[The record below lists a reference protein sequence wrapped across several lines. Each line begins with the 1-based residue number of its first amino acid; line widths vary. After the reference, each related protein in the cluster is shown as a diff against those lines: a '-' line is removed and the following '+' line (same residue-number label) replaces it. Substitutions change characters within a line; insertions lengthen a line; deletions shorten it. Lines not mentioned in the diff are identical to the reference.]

1 MVLKVFHVVRQYH
14 PSIGGLEDV
23 VFNIAQQQLK
33 TGQQAPTVITLDR
46 LFRGDDATLPHH
58 EVRDGVPVIRLPY
71 WGSSRYPIC
80 FKVLAAI
87 RDADVV
93 HVHGV
98 DFFFDFL
105 ALTRFWHRKPLVA
118 CSHGIF
124 FHTAYASGLKK
135 VFFNT
140 VTRLS
145 CLAYRRIFATS
156 ANDGRLFAQ
165 VCNPAKIEVIENGVD
180 IDKFRLPPRTEA
192 CKHIIYFGRWASNKG
207 LLDTLSLFK
216 QLLAK
221 DDGWQLT
228 IAGRE
233 YDLTAQQLA
242 AEVKRLDIA
251 DKVQIVPNPE
261 QDTLKSLLQQASYFI
276 CLSRHEGFGLAAI
289 EAMSA
294 GLVPI
299 LSAIPPF
306 VRLVEETGQGEL
318 LAGFS
323 EESIFKIMTLHE
335 RCSQSYTG
343 FANAQV
349 TAIQHYSWSQVARL
363 YMGAYAD
370 MSCV

>member
-1 MVLKVFHVVRQYH
+1 
-14 PSIGGLEDV
+14 
-23 VFNIAQQQLK
+23 
-33 TGQQAPTVITLDR
+33 
-46 LFRGDDATLPHH
+46 
-58 EVRDGVPVIRLPY
+58 
-71 WGSSRYPIC
+71 
-80 FKVLAAI
+80 
-87 RDADVV
+87 
-93 HVHGV
+93 
-98 DFFFDFL
+98 
-105 ALTRFWHRKPLVA
+105 LTRFWHRKPLVA

-156 ANDGRLFAQ
+156 ANDGRLFEQ

-242 AEVKRLDIA
+242 AEAKRLDIA

-294 GLVPI
+294 GLIPL
-299 LSAIPPF
+299 LSSIPPF
-306 VRLVEETGQGEL
+306 SRLVRETKQGVL
-318 LAGFS
+318 IS
-323 EESIFKIMTLHE
+323 EVVGTAVQQIIDLHKAASVDYPSRASMQE
-335 RCSQSYTG
+335 NC
-343 FANAQV
+343 V
-349 TAIQHYSWSQVARL
+349 KHYSWEHVATKYLKSYIEISSSSYQVEIF
-363 YMGAYAD
+363 
-370 MSCV
+370 